1 LSFFTVATEN
11 GTLEF
16 KWIDEHCNTQTA
28 TAIVQI
34 ESSTANEE

>member
-1 LSFFTVATEN
+1 LSFFTVATKN

-16 KWIDEHCNTQTA
+16 WIDEHGDIQTA